1 MKLSKTNKKIDSN
14 VCKALTEVCEQAKV
28 DIDGFLWL
36 THRANYT
43 EFPGSLKVTCVFN
56 SDSEMAAACDQ
67 QHDVTLRQNIQKQL
81 LKFGIVLKDVRQ
93 NVQLDSE
100 EACARQS
107 DGQWDERLKLVA
119 GAGYR
124 RNQPGPR
131 RRF

>member
-1 MKLSKTNKKIDSN
+1 MTLSKTNKKIDNN
-14 VCKALTEVCEQAKV
+14 VCKALTEVCEQAKI
-28 DIDGFLWL
+28 DIDGFQWL

-43 EFPGSLKVTCVFN
+43 EFPGSLKITCVFICD
-56 SDSEMAAACDQ
+56 SDVVAACDQ
-67 QHDVTLRQNIQKQL
+67 KRDVMLRQVIQKKL

-100 EACARQS
+100 EACARES
-107 DGQWDERLKLVA
+107 DGHWDKRLKLIA

>member
-1 MKLSKTNKKIDSN
+1 MKLIKTNKKIDNN
-14 VCKALTEVCEQAKV
+14 VCKALTEVCEQAKI
-28 DIDGFLWL
+28 DIDGFQWL

-43 EFPGSLKVTCVFN
+43 EFPGSLKVTCVF
-56 SDSEMAAACDQ
+56 SDDLEMAAACDQ
-67 QHDVTLRQNIQKQL
+67 KQDVILRQHIQKQL

-100 EACARQS
+100 EACVREN
-107 DGQWDERLKLVA
+107 DGQWDERLKLA
-119 GAGYR
+119 EGAGYR